1 MSPGKHPPCNTWVC
15 AVIVLSEAV
24 KARVPVRAVLAS
36 PGIEVAVPVH
46 VLEVLLLFALTI
58 EQISLGTGLPGAS
71 VLEFKD
77 GGERRFA
84 SSKPVGTHSSP
95 AGVVD
100 SFFFKRRSGLLFFLL
115 ESTEIN

>member
-24 KARVPVRAVLAS
+24 KASVPVKAVLAS
-36 PGIEVAVPVH
+36 PGIEVTVPVH
-46 VLEVLLLFALTI
+46 VLEVLLLFALAT
-58 EQISLGTGLPGAS
+58 EQISLSTGLPGAS
-71 VLEFKD
+71 VLEFK
-77 GGERRFA
+77 GGRECRFG
-84 SSKPVGTHSSP
+84 SSKPVVAHSSP

-100 SFFFKRRSGLLFFLL
+100 SFLFKCRSGLLFLLL